1 MLTTEEKARE
11 LANGLG
17 ITLWIITKDGRD
29 RIVQRKP
36 ARGGTEIR
44 PAREAKPTPHG
55 APQDTGKIS
64 DGG

>member
-1 MLTTEEKARE
+1 MLTTEEKARNM
-11 LANGLG
+11 AHSLG
-17 ITLWIITKDGRD
+17 IPVWITKDGH
-29 RIVQRKP
+29 IVQKRP

-44 PAREAKPTPHG
+44 PPRGATPTSHG